1 MQKKNKSSDSGKST
15 DVLCLVV
22 RLRWQ
27 FWCYIISKKLL
38 DFAKK
43 YKCNYMAFDIEH
55 KVIR

>member
-1 MQKKNKSSDSGKST
+1 MQKKIKSSDSGKST

-27 FWCYIISKKLL
+27 FWCYIISEKLL

-43 YKCNYMAFDIEH
+43 NTNLI
-55 KVIR
+55 IWLSI